1 MSNPTS
7 ALQKYLDLT
16 QKEDLQEELE
26 DEGLPPL
33 LAELQEKYLNPIQST
48 AYGIGVNKGLVPA
61 DLQKSYSQDFA
72 GQSALLKSQL
82 PSKYSLSD
90 LEKDPEFIIRAER
103 FMEEIGS
110 KEDIFEYLRDPQFS
124 ISSAVQRSVEVG
136 QWSDQ
141 AKEDYAWLD
150 NTFAN
155 ADLEGFK
162 ETMGMIKD
170 LSIDLVFDPVNW
182 LAALFAAPSAGLSLS
197 ARTALNQATKEG
209 LRKISKSSAGRLKDV
224 ARGRALEAGKKTG
237 QYGLAEGAAYAG
249 AHDFFL
255 QGSEKELGLREN
267 IDLTQ
272 TALVGGIGAALGGI
286 LGGGL
291 GAYTAYS
298 PMLKTNLWRYANS
311 TGIHQST
318 RGTNKAPIKA
328 KDLRTANYNKW
339 ADEELIEHGQI
350 LQGLSDQGLLRLQ
363 ELYPEGILDKPQIKL
378 TRKTPKGKA
387 WAFYN
392 KKDNVVTINMV
403 ELEKRY
409 ADKAWTKPVLKGVK
423 PLPENSFKTLEEFR
437 DFVLYHE
444 ASHSYMKRGAKESKA
459 AYENRTNEY
468 ALQLLRGETPVE
480 PTENPLG
487 IRDPLERT
495 KKELDIG
502 RKSGELT
509 GGQYWLKRAILG
521 YYGKST
527 SILADAAKDS
537 VDLQRFLGQLRY
549 DWNHTLAKGVDKV
562 QEYTYEEGVSRL
574 SSKWKVGLDKAIRP
588 LLRATF
594 KEGDTLGSKFSNVFN
609 DTLKHDENEQLL
621 RLLWE
626 PDSPFV
632 TYKDINGKLKTVYIK
647 GEGEAVDPA
656 KEYVSSSVIKAAK
669 DIKGV
674 TDQIAAEA
682 IDAGLITKF
691 QVVEKYFP
699 RQFQHDKIVANKSK
713 FISIIANSD
722 HANPANAYASNKYS
736 IVSEA
741 LDKRG
746 RLKANLQKDLKEQGF
761 ESQRAGK
768 SWKDVTENNIQ
779 LLELESLYAY
789 SAQKNNTRIVS
800 RLSKRDGGHWV
811 DEDYFEGRNF
821 LQEAMDGFGIKTK
834 LEIDKVLGNQVS
846 NIEVQLAL
854 GANYDKVWKAAKGLK
869 AEAIVDNMLKKRE
882 MEFLDSAYLE
892 AMNFNM
898 TRTQGSFK
906 NRVFHE
912 IPDQHIYDTD
922 GNLMIEGFEDFI
934 DRDINRVLSNYTMS
948 SARTITRARE
958 FGKSES
964 VFQTRYIE
972 PIRQQLDNAGF
983 SEEERKEVLARVKL
997 LYKRTTGLDV
1007 PTWED
1012 VLNDQRLGQKVTTI
1026 TDWAKTSQQLA
1037 HLPLAT
1043 LSSITEPLI
1052 LLSRIDNP
1060 NIISREGFETG
1071 KTIAESIAK
1080 GIRKDLDRTTRAIQ
1094 KFKGKK
1100 VYGMKDIDDE
1110 TWRELYEAGLALEQA
1125 TMQRLEGL
1133 YGEAPRNA
1141 VHRGV
1146 QNAFFHVNLLTQWT
1160 GAVQLAAFTTGKKII
1175 RQNSEKLYKN
1185 KQGLIKLTDQEKKR
1199 STDRLWEAGIDD
1211 NEAINW
1217 YKNSL
1222 NKQGEFDTSL
1232 AQGLNGSK
1240 KLREKQLGFYENY
1253 YQRGAARF
1261 AKEIILVPTTAAANR
1276 PLWHS
1281 HPAGQLFAQF
1291 AGYPTAFNNTILKR
1305 FAREVYTDPA
1315 HATPKIVGTT
1325 VLMTSVAT
1333 LMNAIRSQGD
1343 SLTDK
1348 TAGEIVGKSIQRWGG
1363 MGPLEIAYRY
1373 KVNAGFGS
1381 GQLGSLLKAPA
1392 GPLAQDVIDMILYR
1406 KGVGEMTLNNL
1417 PFSAAFQ
1424 MIAGDAYK
1432 DYLTQAGRKFDKGTW
1447 GKLFGPTKKGKAP
1460 KTRTYYSFAIGGE
1473 VNVPNAKKEPDEKI
1487 DRLTGLPYN
1496 YQAGVLGQDEE
1507 ERFGFYGGG
1516 LIRQVFHGSPY
1527 RFNTFNVKRLGT
1539 GEGFHAYGPGFYF
1552 ADDKEIAKKYA
1563 KDLTESKKDV
1573 LSEIEYRNEKGFT
1586 PEEIAEFEGRERR
1599 SQDVISTLQDDPNGF
1614 ISLLRFHS
1622 LSSDNLKHVITE
1634 QQASSVWSQFIV
1646 PYLVKHKK
1654 LDNLIKSDDW
1664 NKIQNQIQETVYA
1677 VNLKIRD
1684 DQILDYD
1691 KVFTLQ
1697 DPTVQKNLQ
1706 RIYNSL
1712 GKRDTIENKTG
1723 EEIINSFRETYVP
1736 LEEALPSYE
1745 KTRLLNKK
1753 YRQPGARILEYNIDK
1768 GEQLLEE
1775 AGIKATRFLDG
1786 FSRAEGK
1793 GTSNWVVKDT
1803 RLIEISKIF
1812 GVTIPVAAGILAMI
1826 EDGASIEDVQ
1836 RQGFKE
1842 GGVVGNNSDEI
1853 MSYLTKH
1860 SRMAAPY
1867 LDDGKSLRIYTKE
1880 EIKDYPKGITQTVY
1894 RHLKEGSDIEHL
1906 EDFEL
1911 TDKIGVHAHT
1921 KNDGHQA
1928 GKVRIYNPLDLR
1940 KKQIKDFTA
1949 YNFMD
1954 EVIQDNVLQN
1964 IIVKHSKLTKPQA
1977 QERLKD
1983 LIADYK
1989 FAVKVVADN
1998 KSVNNKDVEYA
2009 LNVKVSKEAK
2019 DVLNELGYD
2028 SILYNKKGETG
2039 VILFE
2044 PGQFRAI
2051 EGSAPMQSKT
2061 DGQMESLGFEREQ
2074 RFLGGRLFMK
2084 PFVVSMLKQKYKNNP
2099 IVKEAYEEFK
2109 FKENKLR
2116 DLLQESEEIEQSL
2129 EEILEE
2135 SRLRIKQAG
2144 TSYYDNLPEEM
2155 NKASN
2160 AENFLIEEY
2169 FNKKKAVEDFRIA
2182 EKEFEDALRTAYVID
2197 KKAGKDSFYLKD
2209 FEFENKDMSRNLVKQ
2224 REPYFLGGI
2233 SKFMQQLSQKAV
2245 DVRNNWENV
2254 LDKTVEDPE
2263 EKDLLKKIIDA
2274 ESGGDPNAVSKRG
2287 AKGIMQIMEETAR
2300 QPGYGTT
2307 PFKGDDLFNVEEN
2320 IRFGRDYMRGLK
2332 NYFGDWK
2339 TASIAYN
2346 WGPTNTKKW
2355 IERGSN
2361 FNRLPK
2367 ETQKY
2372 IGKIYVQPVEGTA
2385 KKKSKNNTPKFLET
2399 LTPRYGIG
2407 VNTPVFKTKK
2417 EVSTYINE
2425 LPRQTRSAVRGMLEG
2440 ATRYSG
2446 LGSVMAGVELGAYE
2460 QARAAAGF
2468 RDSLLEGDIKKPSFL
2483 EAEDKYVKGIG
2494 KALSPGDI
2502 DPMTAT
2508 VVEQAAGLTALGIGV
2523 QEGINL
2529 IRYFGP
2535 KAVTKVKSYFKE
2547 NPKATVDEAVSGILN
2562 KEVSRRDV
2570 LKGMGTGAVATTAA
2584 AKAVPSL
2591 LGKGAGAGAKV
2602 AAKRLVHPRHYILGE
2617 KYNFGYDLDTFKKYI
2632 NRYTSKEPKYEGIN
2646 EAITRSDKYSL
2657 SEAKILM
2664 NKKLDRLTRQKK
2676 TIEDYFKKNDLDVAE
2691 DVTTYDVYTDERGYD
2706 TFVRDSFAGRSDVP
2720 DDEFIEIYSKVDEI
2734 YSYEFNNLNK
2744 RLDKIKKEKS
2754 PEFKGEKDGM
2764 EFYEIDGNPVIR
2776 KLDDEIFD
2784 DFDEISE
2791 YTRDYINDAEFNE
2804 TSGIDPYWDK
2814 HILMP
2819 NASGLKK
2826 LNK

>member
-1 MSNPTS
+1 MSNATI

-16 QKEDLQEELE
+16 QQEDLQEELE
-26 DEGLPPL
+26 DKGLPPL
-33 LAELQEKYLNPIQST
+33 PSELQEKYLNPSQST
-48 AYGIGVNKGLVPA
+48 AYGIDVNKGLVPA
-61 DLQKSYSQDFA
+61 DLQESYVQGFSDRA
-72 GQSALLKSQL
+72 TNPLLQL

-286 LGGGL
+286 LGGGI

-318 RGTNKAPIKA
+318 RGTNKSPIKA

-350 LQGLSDQGLLRLQ
+350 LQGLSDQGLFRLQ

-409 ADKAWTKPVLKGVK
+409 ADKAWTKPALKGVK

-444 ASHSYMKRGAKESKA
+444 ASHSYMKKGAKESKA

-468 ALQLLRGETPVE
+468 ALQLLKGETPVD

-574 SSKWKVGLDKAIRP
+574 SSQWKVGLDKAIRP

-626 PDSPFV
+626 PDSPSV

-713 FISIIANSD
+713 FISIIANSS

-746 RLKANLQKDLKEQGF
+746 RLKAKLQKDLKEQGF
-761 ESQRAGK
+761 ESQRAGR
-768 SWKDVTENNIQ
+768 SWKNVTEDNIQ

-834 LEIDKVLGNQVS
+834 LEIDSVLGNQVS
-846 NIEVQLAL
+846 DIEVQLAL
-854 GANYDKVWKAAKGLK
+854 GANYKKVWDKAKGLK

-882 MEFLDSAYLE
+882 MEFMDSAYLE
-892 AMNFNM
+892 AMNFNI

-906 NRVFHE
+906 NRVFDD
-912 IPDQHIYDTD
+912 IPDQNLYTVD
-922 GNLMIEGFEDFI
+922 GKLEKEGFEDFI
-934 DRDINRVLSNYTMS
+934 DRDVNRVLSNYTMS
-948 SARTITRARE
+948 SARTISRARE

-1012 VLNDQRLGQKVTTI
+1012 VLNDQKLGQKVTTI

-1043 LSSITEPLI
+1043 LSSLTEPLI

-1060 NIISREGFETG
+1060 NVISREGFETG
-1071 KTIAESIAK
+1071 RTIAESIAK

-1110 TWRELYEAGLALEQA
+1110 AWRELYEAGLALEQA

-1175 RQNSEKLYKN
+1175 RQNSEKLYKHN
-1185 KQGLIKLTDQEKKR
+1185 TGIKKLSAEEVKR
-1199 STDRLWEAGIDD
+1199 SRDRLWEAGIDD
-1211 NEAINW
+1211 NDAINW

-1240 KLREKQLGFYENY
+1240 KLRENQTTFYENY

-1381 GQLGSLLKAPA
+1381 GQLGALIKAPA

-1417 PFSAAFQ
+1417 PLSAAFQ
-1424 MIAGDAYK
+1424 MIGGDAYK

-1447 GKLFGPTKKGKAP
+1447 GKLFGPAKKGKAP
-1460 KTRTYYSFAIGGE
+1460 KARSYYSFAIGGE
-1473 VNVPNAKKEPDEKI
+1473 VNIPNAKKEPDEKI
-1487 DRLTGLPYN
+1487 DRMTGLPYN
-1496 YQAGVLGQDEE
+1496 QQAGVLGQDEE
-1507 ERFGFYGGG
+1507 ERFGFAIGGLPQALRSTIGLAKNKRGTAFRTRWQDEDNLKVVDAKKLKNLQKQGKSTNIVTMQTTKELLEDGQITIKEARALLRESGYKKQSIYKFIRTYKDAKYAKGDKFVTYRSGFYGGG

-1527 RFNTFNVKRLGT
+1527 RFSKFKSAKLGT

-1563 KDLTESKKDV
+1563 KDLTEGKKDV

-1586 PEEIAEFEGRERR
+1586 PEEIAEFEGRDRR
-1599 SQDVISTLQDDPNGF
+1599 SQDVISTFKNDPEGF

-1622 LSSDNLKHVITE
+1622 LSKDNLITE
-1634 QQASSVWSQFIV
+1634 EQASAVWSQFIV
-1646 PYLVKHKK
+1646 PHLVKHKK

-1664 NKIQNQIQETVYA
+1664 NKIQNQIKETVYA

-1706 RIYNSL
+1706 RVYNSL
-1712 GKRDTIENKTG
+1712 GRRGSIENKTG
-1723 EEIINSFRETYVP
+1723 EEIIKSFRETYVP
-1736 LEEALPSYE
+1736 LEEALPSFE

-1753 YRQPGARILEYNIDK
+1753 YRQTGDRILEYNIDE
-1768 GEQLLEE
+1768 GERLLGES
-1775 AGIKATRFLDG
+1775 GIKATRFLDG
-1786 FSRAEGK
+1786 FSRGEGK

-1812 GVTIPVAAGILAMI
+1812 SVTIPVAAGILAMI

-1860 SRMAAPY
+1860 SRKAAPY
-1867 LDDGKSLRIYTKE
+1867 LDNGKPLRIHTKE
-1880 EIKDYPKGITQTVY
+1880 KIKDFPKGITQTVY
-1894 RHLKEGSDIEHL
+1894 RHLKEGSDTEHL

-1911 TDKIGVHAHT
+1911 TDKIGVHTHT

-1989 FAVKVVADN
+1989 FAVKAVADN

-2009 LNVKVSKEAK
+2009 LNVKVSKEAR

-2051 EGSAPMQSKT
+2051 EGSAPMQSET

-2074 RFLGGRLFMK
+2074 RFLGGKAIALFDRLDRVIKGKGAEIRRKGPAPLWFRQLTHDVSGGTDELTEADLRK
-2084 PFVVSMLKQKYKNNP
+2084 DEIKRFQKIIKDGIKKGTVVPEKGKRNTWSISY
-2099 IVKEAYEEFK
+2099 EAYDTTDKDQATMADASFGTTLPSILSKLNNTDYSFK
-2109 FKENKLR
+2109 TTIGQGTVTKDRNGNYIVTDRYNFNDSPGLKFQEYFTTPEGRETLSSYLKGMRYDVTRNLERGGLRPQDQIKEG
-2116 DLLQESEEIEQSL
+2116 
-2129 EEILEE
+2129 E
-2135 SRLRIKQAG
+2135 SRLYPETWRSDTYGKSFNEIQESKERPTRPFGFKPLYGQVRNFMGHFGSGPGQGSLVNINLGNLEDTVEEIPTPVLTPAPPKSE
-2144 TSYYDNLPEEM
+2144 TQPSKASEDNL
-2155 NKASN
+2155 S
-2160 AENFLIEEY
+2160 
-2169 FNKKKAVEDFRIA
+2169 
-2182 EKEFEDALRTAYVID
+2182 
-2197 KKAGKDSFYLKD
+2197 
-2209 FEFENKDMSRNLVKQ
+2209 
-2224 REPYFLGGI
+2224 
-2233 SKFMQQLSQKAV
+2233 
-2245 DVRNNWENV
+2245 
-2254 LDKTVEDPE
+2254 
-2263 EKDLLKKIIDA
+2263 
-2274 ESGGDPNAVSKRG
+2274 
-2287 AKGIMQIMEETAR
+2287 IMQM
-2300 QPGYGTT
+2300 Q
-2307 PFKGDDLFNVEEN
+2307 N
-2320 IRFGRDYMRGLK
+2320 I
-2332 NYFGDWK
+2332 
-2339 TASIAYN
+2339 
-2346 WGPTNTKKW
+2346 
-2355 IERGSN
+2355 
-2361 FNRLPK
+2361 
-2367 ETQKY
+2367 
-2372 IGKIYVQPVEGTA
+2372 
-2385 KKKSKNNTPKFLET
+2385 
-2399 LTPRYGIG
+2399 
-2407 VNTPVFKTKK
+2407 
-2417 EVSTYINE
+2417 
-2425 LPRQTRSAVRGMLEG
+2425 
-2440 ATRYSG
+2440 
-2446 LGSVMAGVELGAYE
+2446 
-2460 QARAAAGF
+2460 
-2468 RDSLLEGDIKKPSFL
+2468 
-2483 EAEDKYVKGIG
+2483 
-2494 KALSPGDI
+2494 
-2502 DPMTAT
+2502 
-2508 VVEQAAGLTALGIGV
+2508 
-2523 QEGINL
+2523 
-2529 IRYFGP
+2529 
-2535 KAVTKVKSYFKE
+2535 
-2547 NPKATVDEAVSGILN
+2547 
-2562 KEVSRRDV
+2562 
-2570 LKGMGTGAVATTAA
+2570 
-2584 AKAVPSL
+2584 L
-2591 LGKGAGAGAKV
+2591 LGKK
-2602 AAKRLVHPRHYILGE
+2602 
-2617 KYNFGYDLDTFKKYI
+2617 
-2632 NRYTSKEPKYEGIN
+2632 
-2646 EAITRSDKYSL
+2646 
-2657 SEAKILM
+2657 
-2664 NKKLDRLTRQKK
+2664 
-2676 TIEDYFKKNDLDVAE
+2676 
-2691 DVTTYDVYTDERGYD
+2691 
-2706 TFVRDSFAGRSDVP
+2706 
-2720 DDEFIEIYSKVDEI
+2720 
-2734 YSYEFNNLNK
+2734 
-2744 RLDKIKKEKS
+2744 
-2754 PEFKGEKDGM
+2754 
-2764 EFYEIDGNPVIR
+2764 
-2776 KLDDEIFD
+2776 
-2784 DFDEISE
+2784 
-2791 YTRDYINDAEFNE
+2791 
-2804 TSGIDPYWDK
+2804 
-2814 HILMP
+2814 
-2819 NASGLKK
+2819 
-2826 LNK
+2826 